1 MIKKKIHSFLFY
13 FTLSIYVYS
22 NEPTY
27 NEVKERFELM
37 NNNSD
42 LKIEFNNKIYNQITK
57 YARENQMEKVAG
69 SFLFYSELFDRKFS
83 KFNIPSDLKY
93 LAVIESR
100 MNARTVSSAGAM
112 GVWQI
117 MPVTGDELTMRKD
130 KYIND
135 WFNPVASSDA
145 SARYLKNAYK
155 SLNDWNLTIVA
166 YNCGIGN
173 VQKAIKKSG
182 SKNIWSVYPFLP
194 KETRDYIIRFYAMKY
209 LLTWGDYHNF
219 YPLMLKYN
227 YNDVEVIFYDGK
239 SKVIKDNW
247 YYFLNP
253 HILTEHLPKGV
264 PYMRIKKAR

>member
-1 MIKKKIHSFLFY
+1 MKKSILINIFLF
-13 FTLSIYVYS
+13 LLIVIQVKAR
-22 NEPTY
+22 EPSY
-27 NEVKERFELM
+27 NEVKERFDIMNANSELT
-37 NNNSD
+37 
-42 LKIEFNNKIYNQITK
+42 IEFNDKIYNQINRYSK
-57 YARENQMEKVAG
+57 EGAMSKVAG

-83 KFNIPSDLKY
+83 KFGIPTELKY

-100 MNARTVSSAGAM
+100 MNARTISSAGAM

-117 MPVTGDELTMRKD
+117 MPETGDELTMRKD

-155 SLNDWNLTIVA
+155 SLGDWNLTLVS

-173 VQKAIKKSG
+173 VKKGISKSG
-182 SKNIWSVYPFLP
+182 SKNIWKVYPFLP

-219 YPLMLKYN
+219 YPMMLKYN
-227 YNDVEVIFYDGK
+227 YNDVEVIFHDGK
-239 SKVIKDNW
+239 SKIIKDNW

-253 HILTEHLPKGV
+253 HILTDYVPTNA
-264 PYMRIKKAR
+264 PYMRIKRK